1 MMSEMTTDHHQV
13 SPDPDHPPTTDA
25 FWEGELLKCAGEP
38 MGVVRTRREQKTPT
52 KVTTT
57 IRLLPEVVALFKS
70 QGQGWQ
76 IRLDDV
82 LREYVRNH

>member
-1 MMSEMTTDHHQV
+1 
-13 SPDPDHPPTTDA
+13 
-25 FWEGELLKCAGEP
+25 